1 MRRAHLLRSIGGG
14 LGGPLRSLPQ
24 ESVAR
29 AKPALE
35 PDHSTPG
42 RANPHSSL
50 ASRRGCVPL
59 SSAGLAGATNPGG
72 RFGRGAKPPAEW
84 NVQGV
89 ASRAALGR
97 RLAAGPFSSLSRFSD
112 RLVRARAVPSSPRVG
127 RLAGKRLDNQ
137 RSVWRAPSRLQDV
150 PVLNEQASPALGA
163 QPERSGKSSSL
174 TRVKPDGSRRWRPRG
189 SRARACGL
197 ARYPAGSESP
207 RIPPPRWPPATARA

>member
-1 MRRAHLLRSIGGG
+1 MAPSGASPRNRLRGRSPRSNRTIQRRAVRILIRRSPPDVEVFHFRAPALPAQRILGGG
-14 LGGPLRSLPQ
+14 S
-24 ESVAR
+24 E
-29 AKPALE
+29 
-35 PDHSTPG
+35 
-42 RANPHSSL
+42 
-50 ASRRGCVPL
+50 
-59 SSAGLAGATNPGG
+59 GG
-72 RFGRGAKPPAEW
+72 RSPPPSGTDREY
-84 NVQGV
+84 

-97 RLAAGPFSSLSRFSD
+97 RLAAGPFSSLSPERFSD

-127 RLAGKRLDNQ
+127 TLAGKRLDNR
-137 RSVWRAPSRLQDV
+137 RSGWRAPSRLQDL

-163 QPERSGKSSSL
+163 QPERSGKSSGL